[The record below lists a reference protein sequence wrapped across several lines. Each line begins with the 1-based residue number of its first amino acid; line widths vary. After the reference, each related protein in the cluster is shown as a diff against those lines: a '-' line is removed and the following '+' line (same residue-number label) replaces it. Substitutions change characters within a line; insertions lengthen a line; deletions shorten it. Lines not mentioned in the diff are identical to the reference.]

1 MGSDPASG
9 GLPDRLGEALRHVRS
24 SLASTGISE
33 PEIEARRL
41 VQQAC
46 GLAGVVLAT
55 EPARRLTVAEKSV
68 IEAMLA
74 RRSKREPLARI
85 AGFREFYGRSFQLSQ
100 ETLEPRADTETLIQ
114 AVLEIVQVEGWR
126 EKPLEILD
134 LGTGTGCI
142 LLTLLAELPNARG
155 LGVDIS
161 PLAVATAEQNAGRL
175 NLSGRAR
182 FEVRDGPAGIGGSF
196 DLVVSNPPYI
206 PSADIAGL
214 APEVR
219 MFDPRAALDGG
230 ADGLAFYRN
239 WIPEALRLAPAGW
252 VLFEVGA
259 GQAGDVARL
268 LAGGQ
273 AGGGGAGR
281 VRCWQDLGGH
291 TRAVAIGSHT

>member
-1 MGSDPASG
+1 VGSDPASA

-24 SLASTGISE
+24 SLADAGIFE

-55 EPARRLTVAEKSV
+55 EPARRLTGAEKNA
-68 IEAMLA
+68 IAAMLA
-74 RRSKREPLARI
+74 RRCRREPLGRI
-85 AGFREFYGRSFQLSQ
+85 GGLREFYGRSFQLSP
-100 ETLEPRADTETLIQ
+100 ETLEPRADTETLID
-114 AVLEIVQVEGWR
+114 AVLEIVRAEGWR
-126 EKPLEILD
+126 DKPLEILD

-161 PLAVATAEQNAGRL
+161 SPAAATAEDNAARL
-175 NLSGRAR
+175 DLAGRAR
-182 FEVRDGPAGIGGSF
+182 FEVRDGPAGIGGRF

-206 PSADIAGL
+206 ASADIAGL

-219 MFDPRAALDGG
+219 LFDPLAALDGG

-239 WIPEALRLAPAGW
+239 WIPVALRLAPAGW

-259 GQAGDVARL
+259 GQAGDVARM

-273 AGGGGAGR
+273 AGGGAGR
-281 VRCWQDLGGH
+281 VRRWQDLGGH
-291 TRAVAIGSHT
+291 TRVVAIGPHA